1 MERIPAKEYTDYNR
15 KYNFDLYAEL
25 YKTMEELF
33 NYAPFQESKYSDG
46 ERLEFNNINVY
57 IDKSFGSYCEIKDTG
72 WLPMKKRLELHQ
84 NKLKELKNKQIQL
97 KLWS

>member
-1 MERIPAKEYTDYNR
+1 MERIPAKEYIHYNQ

-33 NYAPFQESKYSDG
+33 YYAPFRESKYIDG
-46 ERLEFNNINVY
+46 QTLEFNNMNVY
-57 IDKSFGSYCEIKDTG
+57 IDKDFGSYCEIKGTG

-84 NKLKELKNKQIQL
+84 NKLKELSSKQVQL